1 MTSTTHTQMRR
12 TDRFET
18 NHVTGARVMGLE
30 SGFGSDHPA
39 YVAPLGTCAVA
50 WITTDATATST
61 DPVTK
66 ATRRARSS
74 SP

>member
-1 MTSTTHTQMRR
+1 MISTTTTQMRTTTR
-12 TDRFET
+12 LET
-18 NHVTGARVMGLE
+18 SPVGARVMGLA
-30 SGFGSDHPA
+30 SGFGSDHQA
-39 YVAPLGTCAVA
+39 YAPPVGSCAVA
-50 WITTDATATST
+50 WINADATATST

>member
-1 MTSTTHTQMRR
+1 
-12 TDRFET
+12 
-18 NHVTGARVMGLE
+18 MGLE

-50 WITTDATATST
+50 WINTDATATST